1 MTMRVGYYRPT
12 PVGAWPFEAMEV
24 HVKELPDEAAHWSRG
39 RARQA
44 GLACA
49 ACGKVDFRR
58 DRNEDKPETLPFE
71 VPGRDGELR
80 LECGGCRPEFVDPDA
95 VPVLGAAEPATL
107 DICTRVQRAIPEL
120 DHCEYYEL
128 DYKGEALCVA
138 VDFGVRGVWVFR
150 EGELCGVDE
159 QADPEL
165 KALLVRNR
173 IRV

>member
-1 MTMRVGYYRPT
+1 MRVGYYRPT

-24 HVKELPDEAAHWSRG
+24 RVKEFPDEAEHWSRG

-71 VPGRDGELR
+71 VPGPDGELR
-80 LECGGCRPEFVDPDA
+80 LECGGCRPEFVDPNA
-95 VPVLGAAEPATL
+95 VPAQRAAEPSEV
-107 DICTRVQRAIPEL
+107 DVITRVQRAIPEL
-120 DHCEYYEL
+120 DHCTYYAL
-128 DYKGEALCVA
+128 DYRGETLCVA
-138 VDFGVRGVWVFR
+138 VDFGLRGVWAFR
-150 EGELCGVDE
+150 DGELCGVDE

-165 KALLVRNR
+165 KALLIRNG